1 MTSTSEFFK
10 HECQTFHNQFLS
22 FAPPVATMAS
32 LLESTASFKG
42 RAISHGLSE
51 DQVES
56 LVRRGVNSLSKL
68 AFAITTLGVTPS
80 EASLRSLLDGDAPG
94 PFSFE
99 EVDV

>member
-1 MTSTSEFFK
+1 M
-10 HECQTFHNQFLS
+10 QTFHNQFLS
-22 FAPPVATMAS
+22 LFAPPVATMAS

-68 AFAITTLGVTPS
+68 AFAIIES
-80 EASLRSLLDGDAPG
+80 WARAKKSLFQNIFFL
-94 PFSFE
+94 
-99 EVDV
+99 